1 MTKPA
6 FRTRLLVVHAD
17 DEARIF
23 LRRRFT
29 RLGYDVVETDEHAD
43 ALSLIATT
51 SFDLALIDLQ
61 TPGPD
66 GEGGLD
72 LLRRIRETHSAAE
85 LPILAIADQAAAEDA
100 VEALA
105 LGADDCLL
113 RPLYVEVADARAQM
127 LIRRRGEGPASDPA
141 RGELQMRLDKLEEAA
156 VRTDAISA
164 SLEALGHAGVAP
176 LNSLLGAASVLT
188 RICQTPELKR
198 AVDRIEVAAAA
209 LDVVMVRAL
218 GRGDRR
224 TRAPKTKIRVLL
236 TDVDASSRLALREL
250 LNANDVEVEL
260 IEVAAGLE
268 AALARDTTFLDLIIV
283 NLAAPEAIA
292 GIQAI
297 RRAERQNKTRRTPVL
312 AFGIKGRHAD
322 STLETGADL
331 HVHQPVT
338 GERLLSALA
347 DALARESEDV
357 SAVA

>member
-29 RLGYDVVETDEHAD
+29 RLGYDVVEADEHAN
-43 ALSLIATT
+43 AMSLIATT
-51 SFDLALIDLQ
+51 PFDLALIDLQ

-66 GEGGLD
+66 GESGLD
-72 LLRRIRETHSAAE
+72 LLRRIRETHGAAE
-85 LPILAIADQAAAEDA
+85 LPILAIADQTAAEDA

-127 LIRRRGEGPASDPA
+127 LIRSRGEDPAAHAA
-141 RGELQMRLDKLEEAA
+141 RGELQTRLDTLEEAA
-156 VRTDAISA
+156 VRT
-164 SLEALGHAGVAP
+164 EAVSGPAP

-198 AVDRIEVAAAA
+198 AIERIETAAAA

-224 TRAPKTKIRVLL
+224 ARAPKTKIRVLL
-236 TDVDASSRLALREL
+236 ADDDAASRSALHDL
-250 LNANDVEVEL
+250 LHASDVEVEL
-260 IEVAAGLE
+260 IEVPSGPQ
-268 AALARDTTFLDLIIV
+268 AALSSDTTFLDLIIV

-312 AFGIKGRHAD
+312 AFGIKGRHAGT
-322 STLETGADL
+322 TLETGADL

>member
-6 FRTRLLVVHAD
+6 LRTRLLVVHAD
-17 DEARIF
+17 DEARVF

-29 RLGYDVVETDEHAD
+29 RLGYDVVEADEHAN

-66 GEGGLD
+66 GESGLD
-72 LLRRIRETHSAAE
+72 LLRRIRESHGAAE
-85 LPILAIADQAAAEDA
+85 LPILAIADQTAAEDA

-127 LIRRRGEGPASDPA
+127 LIRRRGEDPASHAA
-141 RGELQMRLDKLEEAA
+141 RGELQTRLDTLEEAA
-156 VRTDAISA
+156 VRTEAVSA
-164 SLEALGHAGVAP
+164 SLEQLGHAGPAP

-188 RICQTPELKR
+188 RICQTPDLKR
-198 AVDRIEVAAAA
+198 AIERIETAAAA

-224 TRAPKTKIRVLL
+224 ARAPKTKIRVLL
-236 TDVDASSRLALREL
+236 ADDDAASRIALHDL
-250 LNANDVEVEL
+250 LHASDVEVEL
-260 IEVAAGLE
+260 LEVPSGPE
-268 AALARDTTFLDLIIV
+268 AALTSDTTFLDLIIV

-312 AFGIKGRHAD
+312 AFGIKGRHAGT
-322 STLETGADL
+322 TLETGADL